1 MARFPSPG
9 KCKTRLIPRL
19 GAEGACAFALAALS
33 DLLHLYASLW
43 LRKTLLYT
51 PESAREEIEDFLRRE
66 QLQDAWGI
74 YPQVTTPDLG
84 GRLRGALGYV
94 KGLSQDQ
101 ESASLQTGSVTF
113 IGMDCFDL
121 DTARIQRSAALVMS
135 TKAHILPA
143 RDGGYVLL
151 SVPVNCQDA
160 IFDRITWSSSQ
171 TCAAQIKRLVE
182 TGLECEIGEVLD
194 DVDEPEDLDRLC
206 SRRAD
211 KLTNYPRTMKF
222 LEAAMSDH

>member
-1 MARFPSPG
+1 MSQHASSHLILMARFPSPG

-51 PESAREEIEDFLRRE
+51 PESAREEIEEFLRRE

-121 DTARIQRSAALVMS
+121 DTARIQRSAALVTP
-135 TKAHILPA
+135 TKAHVLPA

-160 IFDRITWSSSQ
+160 IFDRIPWSSSS
-171 TCAAQIKRLVE
+171 TLR
-182 TGLECEIGEVLD
+182 
-194 DVDEPEDLDRLC
+194 
-206 SRRAD
+206 
-211 KLTNYPRTMKF
+211 
-222 LEAAMSDH
+222 